1 MIKTET
7 FPVEGLMCANCAM
20 HTERALK
27 NMEGVE
33 NAVCNFASLEAQ
45 VTYDPA
51 RVTPNE
57 MAEAVEKAGYKLV
70 VLQQQAGAENNVTEN
85 IEEMRAQNF
94 LQAKR
99 RTIMAVL
106 LTTVVMIIN
115 MFFVESDP
123 RLGYPLWLLATVV
136 VFFAGRQFYINA
148 WKQLQQ
154 RTSNMDTL
162 VALSTGIAYL
172 FSVFNLLFP
181 QVLGKDA
188 HLYFDSSCG
197 IITFILIGRLLEAR
211 AKANTATSLKKLM
224 GLRPKTT
231 TILREGRQEEIEISK
246 VVCGDLLLVR
256 PGEKIPVDGTVVEG
270 SSYVDESLLSGEP
283 VPVLKEQ
290 GSKVFEGTLNQKGSF
305 SFRAE
310 KVGAET
316 MLARII
322 EMVREAQNSK
332 APIQNIVD
340 KVAAIFV
347 PTIIALALLSGL
359 LWFFFGNEPGGNLT
373 RALLS
378 TVTVLVIACPCALG
392 LATPTALM
400 VGIGRAAEKGILI
413 KDAESLE
420 TAKHID
426 TIVLDKTGTITE
438 GRPTLSEPLTALT
451 PEQRSVLLSLEN
463 RSEHPL
469 AQALTTS
476 LADAEAVEITNFQ
489 SLTGRGV
496 SGSHNGTTYFVGSE
510 RLLKEQAPHLAAQ
523 SEEKTENEALTTIYF
538 FTPNALLATLHIADR
553 VKPTSRT
560 ALKELEQMGIEV
572 HLLSGD
578 SEKATA
584 AMAQTLGITHFRG
597 GVLPK
602 DKADYVKQL
611 QNSGHHTA
619 MAGDG
624 INDSAAL
631 AQADLSIA
639 MGKGADVAMD
649 IAQMTIIQ
657 SDLTRIAE
665 AIRLSRKTTRII
677 RENLFW
683 AFCYNVT
690 LIPIAA
696 GVLIPIC
703 GFALPPMFAAAAM
716 ALSSVSVVSNS
727 LRLKWA

>member
-1 MIKTET
+1 
-7 FPVEGLMCANCAM
+7 MCANCAM

-45 VTYDPA
+45 VTYDPS
-51 RVTPNE
+51 RVTPNA

-85 IEEMRAQNF
+85 IEELRAQNF

-99 RTIMAVL
+99 CTIMAVL

-290 GSKVFEGTLNQKGSF
+290 GNKVFEGTLNQKGSF

-310 KVGAET
+310 KVGAQT

-510 RLLKEQAPHLAAQ
+510 RLLKEQAPQLAAKL
-523 SEEKTENEALTTIYF
+523 EEKTENEALTT
-538 FTPNALLATLHIADR
+538 LHIADR
-553 VKPTSRT
+553 VKPTART

-696 GVLIPIC
+696 GLLIPIC

>member
-1 MIKTET
+1 
-7 FPVEGLMCANCAM
+7 MCANCAM

-51 RVTPNE
+51 RVTPNA

-70 VLQQQAGAENNVTEN
+70 VLQQQAGAENNVAEN

-106 LTTVVMIIN
+106 LTTVVTIIN
-115 MFFVESDP
+115 IFFVESNP
-123 RLGYPLWLLATVV
+123 HLGYPLWLLATVV

-172 FSVFNLLFP
+172 FSVFNLFFP

-290 GSKVFEGTLNQKGSF
+290 GNKVFEGTLNQKGSF

-310 KVGAET
+310 KVGAQT

-451 PEQRSVLLSLEN
+451 PEQRSILLSLEN

-469 AQALTTS
+469 AQALTAP

-523 SEEKTENEALTTIYF
+523 LEKKTENEALTTIYF
-538 FTPNALLATLHIADR
+538 FTPDALLATLHIADR
-553 VKPTSRT
+553 VKTSSRA
-560 ALKELEQMGIEV
+560 ALNELEQMGIEV

>member
-57 MAEAVEKAGYKLV
+57 MAEAVEKAGYKLI
-70 VLQQQAGAENNVTEN
+70 VLQQQAGAENNMTEN

-99 RTIMAVL
+99 RTIMAVF
-106 LTTVVMIIN
+106 LTAMVIIIN

-123 RLGYPLWLLATVV
+123 RLGYPLWLLTTVV

-172 FSVFNLLFP
+172 FSVFNLFFP

-231 TILREGRQEEIEISK
+231 VILREGRQEEIEISR
-246 VVCGDLLLVR
+246 VVSGDLLLVR

-310 KVGAET
+310 KVGAQT

-322 EMVREAQNSK
+322 EMVRDAQNSK

-392 LATPTALM
+392 LATPTAIM

-451 PEQRSVLLSLEN
+451 PEQRNILLALEN

-469 AQALTTS
+469 AQALTAP
-476 LADAEAVEITNFQ
+476 LADAGTVEITNFQ

-496 SGSHNGTTYFVGSE
+496 SGEHNGTTYFVGSE
-510 RLLKEQAPHLAAQ
+510 RLLKEQAPHLVAQ
-523 SEEKTENEALTTIYF
+523 SEGKTKEEASTTIYF
-538 FTPNALLATLHIADR
+538 FTPTTLIATLHIADR
-553 VKPTSRT
+553 VKASSRA
-560 ALKELEQMGIEV
+560 ALNELEQMGIEI

>member
-1 MIKTET
+1 MITTER

-27 NMEGVE
+27 KMEGVE

-51 RVTPNE
+51 VVTPQE
-57 MAEAVEKAGYKLV
+57 MAEAVEKAGYKLIV
-70 VLQQQAGAENNVTEN
+70 DQQQVESNGQQVES
-85 IEEMRAQNF
+85 IEEMRALNYQ
-94 LQAKR
+94 QAKR
-99 RTIMAVL
+99 RTKMAVI
-106 LTTVVMIIN
+106 LTLIVMVIN
-115 MFFVESDP
+115 MFFVDKDP

-136 VFFAGRQFYINA
+136 VFFSGRQFYISA
-148 WKQLQQ
+148 WKQLRQH
-154 RTSNMDTL
+154 TSNMDTL
-162 VALSTGIAYL
+162 VALSTGISYL

-181 QVLGKDA
+181 QVLGAEA

-197 IITFILIGRLLEAR
+197 IIMFILIGRLLEAR

-231 TILREGRQEEIEISK
+231 TVLRGGQQEEIEISK
-246 VVCGDLLLVR
+246 VQCGDTLLVH
-256 PGEKIPVDGTVVEG
+256 PGEKIPVDGTVADG

-283 VPVLKEQ
+283 VPVLKEA

-310 KVGAET
+310 KVGAQT

-332 APIQNIVD
+332 APIQTTVD
-340 KVAAIFV
+340 KVASIFV
-347 PTIIALALLSGL
+347 PAVICLALLAGL
-359 LWFFFGNEPGGNLT
+359 LWFFLGNEPGGNLT

-378 TVTVLVIACPCALG
+378 TITVLVIACPCALG

-420 TAKHID
+420 IAKHID
-426 TIVLDKTGTITE
+426 TIVLDKTGTVTE
-438 GRPTLSEPLTALT
+438 GQPTLSAPLTTLT
-451 PEQRSVLLSLEN
+451 NEQKGILLALEN

-469 AQALTTS
+469 AQAIVGQLTDAKA
-476 LADAEAVEITNFQ
+476 ADITNFQ

-496 SGSHNGTTYFVGSE
+496 SGSYKGTTYFAGSG
-510 RLLKEQAPHLAAQ
+510 RLLTEQAPDLALQ
-523 SEEKTENEALTTIYF
+523 SEGETDTDPSTVIYF
-538 FTPNALLATLHIADR
+538 FTADTLLATLHVTDR
-553 VKPTSRT
+553 VKPTSVT
-560 ALKELEQMGIEV
+560 AIKELGLMDIEV

-578 SEKATA
+578 SEKTTA
-584 AMAQTLGITHFRG
+584 AMARQLDISHFRG

-611 QNSGHHTA
+611 QASGRHTA
-619 MAGDG
+619 MVGDG

-665 AIRLSRKTTRII
+665 AIRLSRKTTRVI

-683 AFCYNVT
+683 AFFYNVT

-696 GVLIPIC
+696 GVLIPLC

>member
-1 MIKTET
+1 M
-7 FPVEGLMCANCAM
+7 
-20 HTERALK
+20 
-27 NMEGVE
+27 
-33 NAVCNFASLEAQ
+33 
-45 VTYDPA
+45 
-51 RVTPNE
+51 
-57 MAEAVEKAGYKLV
+57 
-70 VLQQQAGAENNVTEN
+70 
-85 IEEMRAQNF
+85 
-94 LQAKR
+94 
-99 RTIMAVL
+99 
-106 LTTVVMIIN
+106 
-115 MFFVESDP
+115 
-123 RLGYPLWLLATVV
+123 
-136 VFFAGRQFYINA
+136 
-148 WKQLQQ
+148 
-154 RTSNMDTL
+154 
-162 VALSTGIAYL
+162 
-172 FSVFNLLFP
+172 
-181 QVLGKDA
+181 
-188 HLYFDSSCG
+188 
-197 IITFILIGRLLEAR
+197 LEAR

-290 GSKVFEGTLNQKGSF
+290 GNKVFEGTLNQKGSF

-310 KVGAET
+310 KGGAQT

-359 LWFFFGNEPGGNLT
+359 LWFLFGNEPGGNLT

-489 SLTGRGV
+489 SLT
-496 SGSHNGTTYFVGSE
+496 
-510 RLLKEQAPHLAAQ
+510 
-523 SEEKTENEALTTIYF
+523 
-538 FTPNALLATLHIADR
+538 ALLI
-553 VKPTSRT
+553 SW
-560 ALKELEQMGIEV
+560 
-572 HLLSGD
+572 
-578 SEKATA
+578 
-584 AMAQTLGITHFRG
+584 
-597 GVLPK
+597 
-602 DKADYVKQL
+602 
-611 QNSGHHTA
+611 
-619 MAGDG
+619 
-624 INDSAAL
+624 
-631 AQADLSIA
+631 
-639 MGKGADVAMD
+639 VAN
-649 IAQMTIIQ
+649 A
-657 SDLTRIAE
+657 
-665 AIRLSRKTTRII
+665 
-677 RENLFW
+677 
-683 AFCYNVT
+683 Y
-690 LIPIAA
+690 
-696 GVLIPIC
+696 
-703 GFALPPMFAAAAM
+703 
-716 ALSSVSVVSNS
+716 
-727 LRLKWA
+727 